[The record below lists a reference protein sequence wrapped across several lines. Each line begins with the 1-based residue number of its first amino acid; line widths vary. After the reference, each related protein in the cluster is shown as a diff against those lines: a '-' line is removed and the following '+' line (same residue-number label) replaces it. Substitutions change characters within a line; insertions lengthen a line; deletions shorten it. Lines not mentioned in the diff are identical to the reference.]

1 MNTAVNELAIRLI
14 GDQVDGVTVFF
25 GFLCQNTA
33 KRGDAFAVKHRAG
46 GVVGRIDDD
55 GCGLC
60 RQQQTERKMKSMSY
74 IWPMVLLVVSNTV
87 YQLCAKS
94 VPKGINP
101 FASLIVTYLI
111 GAAASLVLYFVLGS
125 DGNLLKEYGKLNWA
139 PFVLGIVIVGL
150 EAGWIYAYKAG
161 WQVSTGFIVQSAF
174 LAMSLL
180 LVGYFIFREALT
192 WNKVVGVAICL
203 VGLIFINLK

>member
-1 MNTAVNELAIRLI
+1 
-14 GDQVDGVTVFF
+14 
-25 GFLCQNTA
+25 
-33 KRGDAFAVKHRAG
+33 
-46 GVVGRIDDD
+46 
-55 GCGLC
+55 
-60 RQQQTERKMKSMSY
+60 MKSMSY
-74 IWPMVLLVVSNTV
+74 IWPMVLLVASNTV